1 MTHRN
6 APLTPQG
13 RYRLVMRVQ
22 AGRPIAHVAAEAG
35 IARATLSKWV
45 ARYRQGGTEALEDR
59 SSAPAHR
66 PTQTSAETVDLIEHW
81 RRTHKWSARRISH
94 ELAVRGTVVSVRTVT
109 RWLDRAGLNRRGDID
124 PTGQPNRV
132 SKPIVARFPGHMI
145 HLDVKKVGRIPP
157 GGGWRAHGRG
167 TPKAKASKRGKGARI
182 GYTYLHTAIDGFSRL
197 AYTEA
202 LDDEKAST
210 TIGFFCRARA
220 FFAAHGITRFVR
232 VVTDNGANYRARTFT
247 TTITSLAS
255 RHQRIR
261 PYTPRHNGKVE
272 RYNRI
277 LAEECLY
284 ARTYNSEQQRR
295 DAIAVWNHYY
305 NYHRP
310 HTVCHSQ
317 PPATRHPR
325 PSTRHQR
332 HDLIHLV
339 ETRPYQSCQ
348 YPSIQPHCN
357 QGNRRLCRENLQL
370 HRTNQ
375 ILRTASISLPTK
387 PSHPTTR

>member
-1 MTHRN
+1 
-6 APLTPQG
+6 
-13 RYRLVMRVQ
+13 
-22 AGRPIAHVAAEAG
+22 
-35 IARATLSKWV
+35 
-45 ARYRQGGTEALEDR
+45 
-59 SSAPAHR
+59 
-66 PTQTSAETVDLIEHW
+66 
-81 RRTHKWSARRISH
+81 
-94 ELAVRGTVVSVRTVT
+94 
-109 RWLDRAGLNRRGDID
+109 
-124 PTGQPNRV
+124 
-132 SKPIVARFPGHMI
+132 MI

-167 TPKAKASKRGKGARI
+167 TPEAKASKRGKGTRV

-220 FFAAHGITRFVR
+220 FFTAHGVTRLVR

-247 TTITSLAS
+247 AIITSLAS

-284 ARTYNSEQQRR
+284 VRSYSSEQQRR
-295 DAIAVWNHYY
+295 DAVAVWNHHY

-310 HTVCHSQ
+310 HTACRSQ
-317 PPATRHPR
+317 PPATRVPAH
-325 PSTRHQR
+325 
-332 HDLIHLV
+332 V
-339 ETRPYQSCQ
+339 
-348 YPSIQPHCN
+348 
-357 QGNRRLCRENLQL
+357 
-370 HRTNQ
+370 TNVM
-375 ILRTASISLPTK
+375 TSYT
-387 PSHPTTR
+387 

>member
-45 ARYRQGGTEALEDR
+45 ARYRQGGISELEDR
-59 SSAPAHR
+59 SSAPFHC
-66 PTQTSAETVDLIEHW
+66 PTRTSAETVDLIEHW

-94 ELAVRGTVVSVRTVT
+94 ELAVRGTMMSARTVT
-109 RWLDRAGLNRRGDID
+109 RWLDRAGLNRRRDID
-124 PTGQPNRV
+124 PTGQTNRV
-132 SKPIVARFPGHMI
+132 SKPILARFPGHMI

-167 TPKAKASKRGKGARI
+167 TPKAKASKRGKATRI

-220 FFAAHGITRFVR
+220 FFATHGITRLVR
-232 VVTDNGANYRARTFT
+232 VVLMGISWWCLPVCAVVSAVT
-247 TTITSLAS
+247 TTPS
-255 RHQRIR
+255 R
-261 PYTPRHNGKVE
+261 PRGSSK
-272 RYNRI
+272 
-277 LAEECLY
+277 
-284 ARTYNSEQQRR
+284 S
-295 DAIAVWNHYY
+295 
-305 NYHRP
+305 
-310 HTVCHSQ
+310 
-317 PPATRHPR
+317 
-325 PSTRHQR
+325 
-332 HDLIHLV
+332 
-339 ETRPYQSCQ
+339 
-348 YPSIQPHCN
+348 
-357 QGNRRLCRENLQL
+357 
-370 HRTNQ
+370 
-375 ILRTASISLPTK
+375 LRTGTSGWTCQ
-387 PSHPTTR
+387 PSSSWDSTAPVAWSRADSK

>member
-1 MTHRN
+1 M
-6 APLTPQG
+6 P
-13 RYRLVMRVQ
+13 RV
-22 AGRPIAHVAAEAG
+22 
-35 IARATLSKWV
+35 SKWV
-45 ARYRQGGTEALEDR
+45 ARYRQGGISELEDR
-59 SSAPAHR
+59 SSAPIHCSAR
-66 PTQTSAETVDLIEHW
+66 TSAETVDLIEHW

-109 RWLDRAGLNRRGDID
+109 RWLDRAGLNRRGDTRPHRTDQPSQQTD
-124 PTGQPNRV
+124 PGPL
-132 SKPIVARFPGHMI
+132 PGPHD
-145 HLDVKKVGRIPP
+145 HLDVKKVRRVPP

-220 FFAAHGITRFVR
+220 FFATYGITRLVR

-247 TTITSLAS
+247 ATITSLAS
-255 RHQRIR
+255 RHQRTR

-284 ARTYNSEQQRR
+284 ARSYSSQQQRR
-295 DAIAVWNHYY
+295 DAVAVWNHHD

-310 HTVCHSQ
+310 HTTCGNQ
-317 PPATRHPR
+317 PPATRVPAHVTNVMTSGVR
-325 PSTRHQR
+325 G
-332 HDLIHLV
+332 V
-339 ETRPYQSCQ
+339 F
-348 YPSIQPHCN
+348 
-357 QGNRRLCRENLQL
+357 
-370 HRTNQ
+370 RTGGVF
-375 ILRTASISLPTK
+375 LPV
-387 PSHPTTR
+387 SR

>member
-22 AGRPIAHVAAEAG
+22 AGRPSAHVAAEAG

-45 ARYRQGGTEALEDR
+45 ARYRQGGTEALEDH

-66 PTQTSAETVDLIEHW
+66 PTQTSAETVDLIEHR

-94 ELAVRGTVVSVRTVT
+94 ELAVRGTVVSARTVT
-109 RWLDRAGLNRRGDID
+109 RWLDRAGLNRRRDTRT
-124 PTGQPNRV
+124 TGQTNRV

-202 LDDEKAST
+202 LD
-210 TIGFFCRARA
+210 G
-220 FFAAHGITRFVR
+220 
-232 VVTDNGANYRARTFT
+232 
-247 TTITSLAS
+247 
-255 RHQRIR
+255 
-261 PYTPRHNGKVE
+261 
-272 RYNRI
+272 
-277 LAEECLY
+277 
-284 ARTYNSEQQRR
+284 
-295 DAIAVWNHYY
+295 
-305 NYHRP
+305 
-310 HTVCHSQ
+310 
-317 PPATRHPR
+317 
-325 PSTRHQR
+325 
-332 HDLIHLV
+332 
-339 ETRPYQSCQ
+339 
-348 YPSIQPHCN
+348 
-357 QGNRRLCRENLQL
+357 
-370 HRTNQ
+370 
-375 ILRTASISLPTK
+375 
-387 PSHPTTR
+387 